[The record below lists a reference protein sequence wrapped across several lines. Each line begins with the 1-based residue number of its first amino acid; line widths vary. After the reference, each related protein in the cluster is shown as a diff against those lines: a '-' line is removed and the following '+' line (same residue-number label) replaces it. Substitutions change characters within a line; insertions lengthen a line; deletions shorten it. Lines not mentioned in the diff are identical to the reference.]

1 VLGVDLRTVRPSHV
15 YAVSAAAFVLLVGFE
30 GARMAA
36 GHDPALA
43 AKAQPAQPRDDDAA
57 PSDGGFA
64 DPGIAPDGG
73 GGVDPDRPEGGP
85 DGGGA
90 PDGQGGSGDSGGASQ
105 LPDTRQS

>member
-43 AKAQPAQPRDDDAA
+43 AKAQPAQARDDDSGTV
-57 PSDGGFA
+57 PDRGGFD
-64 DPGIAPDGG
+64 DPGIAPDRHRGF
-73 GGVDPDRPEGGP
+73 DPD
-85 DGGGA
+85 DAA
-90 PDGQGGSGDSGGASQ
+90 PGDSGGSSP